1 MSIQEINISIKNY
14 FIDCGFDYVE
24 LPLVYDSDIF
34 YETSG
39 EVIRKEM
46 FSFVDDSGKEKC
58 LRPDLTIASC
68 LRYLEKKLKGKEKI
82 YYIINDKS

>member
-14 FIDCGFDYVE
+14 FIDCGFEYVE

-46 FSFVDDSGKEKC
+46 FSFVDDSG
-58 LRPDLTIASC
+58 
-68 LRYLEKKLKGKEKI
+68 
-82 YYIINDKS
+82 